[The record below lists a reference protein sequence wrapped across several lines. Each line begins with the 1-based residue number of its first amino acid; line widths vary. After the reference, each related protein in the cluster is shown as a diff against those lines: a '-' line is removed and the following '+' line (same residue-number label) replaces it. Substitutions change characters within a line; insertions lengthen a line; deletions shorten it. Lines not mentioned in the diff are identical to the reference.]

1 MRPRYN
7 HKPCRRYPA
16 AVSCRA
22 AALLLAFALW
32 TAPSPARG
40 EPRVVS
46 LNPSLTA
53 ILLALDAGSCLVGVD
68 DYSAR
73 VEPRVRDLPRVG
85 GLFNPSLEAIVAL
98 EPDVVT
104 LVPSAQ
110 QRDLRQRLEA
120 LGVEVMALHNIAL
133 EDLLTSIERLGARVD
148 RAAAA
153 GDRVAAIR
161 SAFRDAEAEAAKLL
175 EVRPT
180 AVLVLQRDPLYLV
193 GGGSFLDAM
202 LRAAGAENLAGGI
215 SEPYP
220 RLGVEW
226 LIAAAPQL
234 ILDASDDPQPAAR
247 HWARWPSLPA
257 VRNGRVVPLV
267 AAETTLPGPYL
278 DRGLRRLVAAVQGAG
293 SPTGA
298 HDSGATS
305 PPPPESSSA
314 P

>member
-1 MRPRYN
+1 
-7 HKPCRRYPA
+7 
-16 AVSCRA
+16 
-22 AALLLAFALW
+22 
-32 TAPSPARG
+32 
-40 EPRVVS
+40 
-46 LNPSLTA
+46 
-53 ILLALDAGSCLVGVD
+53 
-68 DYSAR
+68 
-73 VEPRVRDLPRVG
+73 
-85 GLFNPSLEAIVAL
+85 
-98 EPDVVT
+98 
-104 LVPSAQ
+104 
-110 QRDLRQRLEA
+110 
-120 LGVEVMALHNIAL
+120 
-133 EDLLTSIERLGARVD
+133 
-148 RAAAA
+148 
-153 GDRVAAIR
+153 
-161 SAFRDAEAEAAKLL
+161 
-175 EVRPT
+175 
-180 AVLVLQRDPLYLV
+180 
-193 GGGSFLDAM
+193 M

>member
-1 MRPRYN
+1 LTPG
-7 HKPCRRYPA
+7 RRYPA
-16 AVSCRA
+16 SVPIRV
-22 AALLLAFALW
+22 AALVLAVFLW
-32 TAPSPARG
+32 TVPSAARG

-53 ILLALDAGSCLVGVD
+53 ILLALDAGPCLVGVD

-133 EDLLTSIERLGARVD
+133 EDLLESIERLGARVD
-148 RAAAA
+148 REAAA
-153 GDRVAAIR
+153 GARVAAIR
-161 SAFRDAEAEAAKLL
+161 SAFRDAEAESEKRLD
-175 EVRPT
+175 VRPR

-202 LRAAGAENLAGGI
+202 LRAAGAVNLAGHL

-226 LIAAAPQL
+226 LIAAAPEL
-234 ILDASDDPQPAAR
+234 ILDASDDPQPAAQ

-257 VRNGRVVPLV
+257 VSSGHVVPIADV
-267 AAETTLPGPYL
+267 ETTLPGPYL
-278 DRGLRRLVAAVQGAG
+278 DRGLRRLAAAVHGSISGTAPLLPAAADSPERGAP
-293 SPTGA
+293 SRP
-298 HDSGATS
+298 
-305 PPPPESSSA
+305 
-314 P
+314 

>member
-1 MRPRYN
+1 VPI
-7 HKPCRRYPA
+7 
-16 AVSCRA
+16 RA
-22 AALLLAFALW
+22 ASLLLAVVLW
-32 TAPSPARG
+32 TAPSAARG
-40 EPRVVS
+40 APRVVS

-53 ILLALDAGSCLVGVD
+53 ILLALDAGRCLVGVD

-133 EDLLTSIERLGARVD
+133 EDLLESIERLGARVD
-148 RAAAA
+148 REAAAA
-153 GDRVAAIR
+153 ARVAAIR
-161 SAFRDAEAEAAKLL
+161 SAFRDAEAESATRLGG
-175 EVRPT
+175 RPR

-202 LRAAGAENLAGGI
+202 LRAAGAVNLAGHM

-226 LIAAAPQL
+226 LIAAAPEL
-234 ILDASDDPQPAAR
+234 ILDASDDPQPAAQ

-257 VRNGRVVPLV
+257 VSSGRVVPIAGV
-267 AAETTLPGPYL
+267 ETTLPGPYL
-278 DRGLRRLVAAVQGAG
+278 DRGLRRLAAAVHG
-293 SPTGA
+293 SISQTA
-298 HDSGATS
+298 
-305 PPPPESSSA
+305 PPEPAAADPPARGTSSA